1 MAVPR
6 PLHLSSSSSSGS
18 EHLPQPPSKLIKTI
32 AIEMLSLENER
43 CGGLCDLTLVS
54 GMEKLDRC
62 KLRPPV
68 FVFGAFP
75 KVVRGSSTTKECL
88 YLDMV

>member
-1 MAVPR
+1 MAVPK
-6 PLHLSSSSSSGS
+6 PLHLSSSSSAGS
-18 EHLPQPPSKLIKTI
+18 DHLPEPPSKLIKTI
-32 AIEMLSLENER
+32 AVQMLSSENER
-43 CGGLCDLTLVS
+43 WDGFYDLTLVP

-75 KVVRGSSTTKECL
+75 KVMRGSSTTKE
-88 YLDMV
+88 